1 MPPRQ
6 PFNQRNEARNEA
18 FFASA
23 KAPDANALQRLL
35 VAARQSGKLSLRG
48 RGLAELPAQVL
59 EISSVELPQEGKWWE
74 CRETIEALDA
84 SQNEFTSLPDLSPL
98 PELRELALNH
108 NQLQQLPSHC
118 WSALTELK
126 LLELSHNRLV
136 SLPDGFGAGAVP
148 PLARLHV
155 AHNALRT
162 LPASLSGCSTLQQ
175 LDLSHNALESLP
187 DGMARLVELRDLV
200 LDHNQLR
207 ALPVD
212 LLARPPPALQTLT
225 LEHNRLGG
233 DLTLRADGWRALRV
247 LALSHN
253 ALHAI
258 DVGGC
263 AGLCELVVPHNQLA
277 RLPEG
282 SAALPRLSTI
292 DLSNNKVAALPEG
305 IGLPLAVGGGG
316 EQPSFPAL
324 TRLDLSNNE
333 LGSLPPSLGL
343 LKLTT
348 LGVQGNK
355 LRSVPSAVQLGPTSK
370 LLAHLAAKMPVAAP
384 SGGAPGGAPGGVG
397 GGGGVGGRGGVRS
410 AGVGGGGPGGGGGG
424 NARGGGGGDGGL
436 FAAPSSVAAQLQ
448 QGGASLSLAGQNL
461 GALPE
466 GVWEAAAT
474 LTHLDAT
481 GNALASLPEEVGIL
495 ACLKRL
501 ELARNALRAL
511 PAAFAR
517 LGALQQLD
525 ISHNALGGG
534 DGALPAVVCALPQ
547 LTSLN
552 ASHNKLRALPEAL
565 WRCPNLRSLTLRAN
579 GLVSGSLGLDGCGP
593 HAPLEVLDLGENRLG
608 PELPL
613 LSLLPSLMHVH
624 LPTNRID
631 ELPAEELAPL
641 TELQTL
647 DVKDNDV
654 RTLPP
659 QLALLPRLTTL
670 AISGNAIRSIPTSTQ
685 HQGTAAVLALLK
697 KRLPQ

>member
-1 MPPRQ
+1 MRQ
-6 PFNQRNEARNEA
+6 LNNRNEA
-18 FFASA
+18 FFAAA

-48 RGLAELPAQVL
+48 RGLAELPQEVL
-59 EISSVELPQEGKWWE
+59 DIASVELPQDGGKWWE
-74 CRETIEALDA
+74 CRETIEALDV
-84 SQNEFTSLPDLSPL
+84 SQNELTSLPDLSTL

-108 NQLQQLPSHC
+108 NQLQQLPPHC
-118 WSALTELK
+118 WGALMELK
-126 LLELSHNRLV
+126 LLELSHNRLQA
-136 SLPDGFGAGAVP
+136 LPDGLGAA

-155 AHNALRT
+155 AHNMLRA

-207 ALPVD
+207 ALPDD

-233 DLTLRADGWRALRV
+233 GLVLRADGWRALRV

-253 ALHAI
+253 ALQAI

-263 AGLCELVVPHNQLA
+263 AGLCELVAPHNQLA

-282 SAALPRLSTI
+282 GAALRCLSVI
-292 DLSNNKVAALPEG
+292 DLSNNKIAALPVG
-305 IGLPLAVGGGG
+305 IGLPLAVGGA
-316 EQPSFPAL
+316 EQPSFAGL
-324 TRLDLSNNE
+324 TRLDLTNNE

-343 LKLTT
+343 LNLTT

-384 SGGAPGGAPGGVG
+384 PGGAPGGVG
-397 GGGGVGGRGGVRS
+397 GGGGGGGRGGVRG
-410 AGVGGGGPGGGGGG
+410 AGGPGGPGGSGGPGGPGGGGG
-424 NARGGGGGDGGL
+424 NAGGGGGGL
-436 FAAPSSVAAQLQ
+436 FAAPASVAAQLQ

-461 GALPE
+461 GTLSK
-466 GVWEAAAT
+466 GVWDAAAT
-474 LTHLDAT
+474 LTHLDAS
-481 GNALASLPEEVGIL
+481 GNALASLPEEIGML

-501 ELARNALRAL
+501 DVPRNALRAL
-511 PAAFAR
+511 PAGLAR
-517 LGALQQLD
+517 LTSLQQLD
-525 ISHNALGGG
+525 VSSNALGGG
-534 DGALPAVVCALPQ
+534 GDGMLPAVVCALPQ
-547 LTSLN
+547 LTALD
-552 ASHNKLRALPEAL
+552 ASHNKLRAVPEAL
-565 WRCPNLRSLTLRAN
+565 WRCATLRSLTLRAN
-579 GLVSGSLGLDGCGP
+579 GLTSATLGLDGCGP
-593 HAPLEVLDLGENRLG
+593 HAPLEKLDLGENRLG

-641 TELQTL
+641 RELQTL
-647 DVKDNDV
+647 DVKDNDI
-654 RTLPP
+654 RALPP
-659 QLALLPRLTTL
+659 QLALLPRLSTL
-670 AISGNAIRSIPTSTQ
+670 AITGNAIRSIPASTQ
-685 HQGTAAVLALLK
+685 QQGTMAMLTLLK